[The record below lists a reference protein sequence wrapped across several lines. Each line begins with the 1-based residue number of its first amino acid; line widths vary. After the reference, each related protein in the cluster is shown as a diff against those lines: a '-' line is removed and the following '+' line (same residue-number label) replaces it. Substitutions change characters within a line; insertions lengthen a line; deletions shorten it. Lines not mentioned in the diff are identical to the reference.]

1 MFSLLRIFVEL
12 KWRYYYKYLRNI
24 ELLILDVDGV
34 LTDGGLWVDYK
45 GNTIKRFNVKDG
57 LGIKLL
63 QEIGIKIVLISG
75 GVSGATEKRA
85 SQLGIEYYL
94 VGIKNKFEAVEKFQK
109 QFMIPISKTT
119 YVGDDI
125 NDIVVRPIVKLF
137 FAPSNASIFCK
148 RKADIVFLNS
158 GGNGAF
164 RELSDRLLTSRG
176 LISNFTSNGWINK
189 NDL

>member
-12 KWRYYYKYLRNI
+12 KWRYCYKYLRNI

-34 LTDGGLWVDYK
+34 LTDGGLWVDHK

-63 QEIGIKIVLISG
+63 QELGIKIVLISG

-109 QFMIPISKTT
+109 QFMIPISKTA
-119 YVGDDI
+119 YIGDDI
-125 NDIVVRPIVKLF
+125 NDIVVRPIVRLF
-137 FAPSNASIFCK
+137 FAPSNASIYCK
-148 RKADIVFLNS
+148 RKADIVFFNS
-158 GGNGAF
+158 GGNGAL
-164 RELSDRLLTSRG
+164 RELSDRLLISRG
-176 LISNFTSNGWINK
+176 LLGDLASNGWINK
-189 NDL
+189 NDV

>member
-34 LTDGGLWVDYK
+34 LTDGGLWVDHK

-109 QFMIPISKTT
+109 QFMIPISKTA

-189 NDL
+189 NDV